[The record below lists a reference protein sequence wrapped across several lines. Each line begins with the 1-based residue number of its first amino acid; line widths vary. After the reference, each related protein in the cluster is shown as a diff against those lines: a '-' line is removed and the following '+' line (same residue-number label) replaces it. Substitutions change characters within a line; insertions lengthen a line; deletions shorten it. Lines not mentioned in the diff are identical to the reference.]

1 MWFAF
6 CSNNSIKETET
17 FQSVC
22 LKRQKFKR
30 NLQAMNK
37 EKVRRKVRWKRLEAT
52 TNFYPTYVDGNKDK
66 VTPTA
71 ATFTTQFQTV
81 IPRYNLSMTETRNE
95 GTGPTFLETE
105 YQPTSL
111 RPKTVKKSK
120 EHVSYKSEPIFK
132 LPRHKKKKIRTD
144 FWK

>member
-1 MWFAF
+1 MTKGK
-6 CSNNSIKETET
+6 I
-17 FQSVC
+17 
-22 LKRQKFKR
+22 
-30 NLQAMNK
+30 
-37 EKVRRKVRWKRLEAT
+37 RRKARWMRLEAT
-52 TNFYPTYVDGNKDK
+52 TNFYPTYLDGNKEK

-71 ATFTTQFQTV
+71 ATFKTQFQTV

-111 RPKTVKKSK
+111 RPKTVKKLK
-120 EHVSYKSEPIFK
+120 VNVSYKSEPIFK

>member
-1 MWFAF
+1 
-6 CSNNSIKETET
+6 
-17 FQSVC
+17 
-22 LKRQKFKR
+22 
-30 NLQAMNK
+30 
-37 EKVRRKVRWKRLEAT
+37 LEAT

-71 ATFTTQFQTV
+71 ATFTTQFQTI

-111 RPKTVKKSK
+111 RSKTVKNLK
-120 EHVSYKSEPIFK
+120 ENVSYKSEPIFK

>member
-1 MWFAF
+1 M
-6 CSNNSIKETET
+6 S
-17 FQSVC
+17 
-22 LKRQKFKR
+22 
-30 NLQAMNK
+30 K
-37 EKVRRKVRWKRLEAT
+37 EKIRRKARWKRVEGT

-71 ATFTTQFQTV
+71 ATFKTQFQTV

-95 GTGPTFLETE
+95 GTGPTFFETE

-111 RPKTVKKSK
+111 RSKNVKKSK
-120 EHVSYKSEPIFK
+120 EHTSCKSEPIFI

>member
-1 MWFAF
+1 M
-6 CSNNSIKETET
+6 S
-17 FQSVC
+17 
-22 LKRQKFKR
+22 
-30 NLQAMNK
+30 K
-37 EKVRRKVRWKRLEAT
+37 EKIRSKAKWKRLEAT

-120 EHVSYKSEPIFK
+120 EHAYYKSEPIFK

>member
-1 MWFAF
+1 M
-6 CSNNSIKETET
+6 S
-17 FQSVC
+17 
-22 LKRQKFKR
+22 
-30 NLQAMNK
+30 K
-37 EKVRRKVRWKRLEAT
+37 EKILRKARWKRLEGI

-71 ATFTTQFQTV
+71 ATFKTQFQTV

-105 YQPTSL
+105 YRPTSL
-111 RPKTVKKSK
+111 RPKTKKILK
-120 EHVSYKSEPIFK
+120 ENVSYKSEPIFK

>member
-1 MWFAF
+1 MSKGKIRPKA
-6 CSNNSIKETET
+6 
-17 FQSVC
+17 
-22 LKRQKFKR
+22 
-30 NLQAMNK
+30 
-37 EKVRRKVRWKRLEAT
+37 RWKRLEAT

-71 ATFTTQFQTV
+71 ATFKTQFQTV
-81 IPRYNLSMTETRNE
+81 IPRYNLSMTETRDE

-105 YQPTSL
+105 YRPTSL
-111 RPKTVKKSK
+111 RPKTVKILK
-120 EHVSYKSEPIFK
+120 ENVSYKSEPIFK

>member
-1 MWFAF
+1 M
-6 CSNNSIKETET
+6 S
-17 FQSVC
+17 
-22 LKRQKFKR
+22 
-30 NLQAMNK
+30 K
-37 EKVRRKVRWKRLEAT
+37 EKIRRKARWKRLEAT
-52 TNFYPTYVDGNKDK
+52 TNFYPTYVEGNKDK
-66 VTPTA
+66 VTPTT
-71 ATFTTQFQTV
+71 ATFKTQFQTV

-111 RPKTVKKSK
+111 RPKTVKNLK
-120 EHVSYKSEPIFK
+120 ENVYYKSEPIFK

>member
-1 MWFAF
+1 M
-6 CSNNSIKETET
+6 SKKKIH
-17 FQSVC
+17 
-22 LKRQKFKR
+22 
-30 NLQAMNK
+30 
-37 EKVRRKVRWKRLEAT
+37 RKARWKRLEAT

-66 VTPTA
+66 VTPTT
-71 ATFTTQFQTV
+71 ATFKTQFQTV

-95 GTGPTFLETE
+95 GTGPTFLEIE

-111 RPKTVKKSK
+111 RQKTAKNLK
-120 EHVSYKSEPIFK
+120 ENVSYKSEPIFK

>member
-1 MWFAF
+1 MP
-6 CSNNSIKETET
+6 
-17 FQSVC
+17 
-22 LKRQKFKR
+22 
-30 NLQAMNK
+30 K
-37 EKVRRKVRWKRLEAT
+37 EKIHRKARWKRLEAS
-52 TNFYPTYVDGNKDK
+52 TNFYPTYLDGNKDK

-71 ATFTTQFQTV
+71 ATFKTQFQTV

-105 YQPTSL
+105 YRPTSL
-111 RPKTVKKSK
+111 LPKTVKILK
-120 EHVSYKSEPIFK
+120 ENVSYKSEPIFK

>member
-1 MWFAF
+1 M
-6 CSNNSIKETET
+6 S
-17 FQSVC
+17 
-22 LKRQKFKR
+22 
-30 NLQAMNK
+30 K
-37 EKVRRKVRWKRLEAT
+37 EKIRRKARWKRFDAT

-71 ATFTTQFQTV
+71 ATFTTQFQTI

-95 GTGPTFLETE
+95 GTGPTFLEIE

-111 RPKTVKKSK
+111 RTKNLKNTK
-120 EHVSYKSEPIFK
+120 EHKPYKSGPIFK
-132 LPRHKKKKIRTD
+132 IPHHKKKKIRTD